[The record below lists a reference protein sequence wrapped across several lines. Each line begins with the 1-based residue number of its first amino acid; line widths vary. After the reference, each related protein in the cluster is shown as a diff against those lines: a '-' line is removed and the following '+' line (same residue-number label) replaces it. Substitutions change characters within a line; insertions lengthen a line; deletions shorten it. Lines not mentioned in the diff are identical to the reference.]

1 MNSNNIVKKKMP
13 MKNKSVNKPTKTT
26 NAKKKTGPQTY
37 DVNVSEPWFS
47 LIKLGL
53 KTIEGRLDR
62 PPFSDMKKG
71 DTITFHNKDLGFDR
85 SHSVKVASR
94 KKYATIE
101 EFLQTETVE
110 KTLPGVDNMEDGVK
124 VYRKFYSP
132 EREKEFGILAI
143 RF

>member
-1 MNSNNIVKKKMP
+1 MEKAIGNKMKMKKVSMNKPNKKNVKK
-13 MKNKSVNKPTKTT
+13 T
-26 NAKKKTGPQTY
+26 TGPQTY

-85 SHSVKVASR
+85 SHSVKIVSR

-101 EFLQTETVE
+101 EFLKTETLE
-110 KTLPGVDNMEDGVK
+110 KTLPGIDNMEDGEK
-124 VYRKFYSP
+124 VYRKYYSP

>member
-26 NAKKKTGPQTY
+26 NAKKKVGPQTY

-101 EFLQTETVE
+101 EFLKTETIE

-132 EREKEFGILAI
+132 EREREFGILAI

>member
-1 MNSNNIVKKKMP
+1 MNSVNMMKKKVTNKSTQNAKPKNVKKK
-13 MKNKSVNKPTKTT
+13 V
-26 NAKKKTGPQTY
+26 GPQTY

-85 SHSVKVASR
+85 SHSVKISSR

-101 EFLQTETVE
+101 EFLKTETIE
-110 KTLPGVDNMEDGVK
+110 KTLPGIDNMEDGEK

-132 EREKEFGILAI
+132 EREREFGILAI